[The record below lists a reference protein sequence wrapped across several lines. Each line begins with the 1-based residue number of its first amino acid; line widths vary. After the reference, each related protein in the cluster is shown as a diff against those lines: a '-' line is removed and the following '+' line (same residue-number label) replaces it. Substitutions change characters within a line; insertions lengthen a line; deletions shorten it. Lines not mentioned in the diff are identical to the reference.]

1 MENEITY
8 GSWAHAYLF
17 VGRDEKAIDKL
28 IDTIT
33 RAKKTLPEDIV
44 TVLAEE
50 ASGKAGEI
58 KIDSVREALHLIN
71 LTPKGD
77 NKIAVIRNCHKL
89 NLSSGNILLKTLE
102 EPPKNV
108 ILILT
113 APSDSILST
122 IKSRCRII
130 NLAEEENKQ
139 IEEKYV
145 QILKT
150 DFYQATKAISE
161 LVKNEEA
168 KAFLETLENYFAGKM
183 REDKDNSIKAIK
195 NIWRVKS
202 DMSSNVNQQL
212 ALENLYLN
220 LIE

>member
-8 GSWAHAYLF
+8 GNWAHAYLF
-17 VGRDEKAIDKL
+17 VGRDEKHINEL
-28 IDTIT
+28 IDTIIK
-33 RAKKTLPEDIV
+33 AKQTLPEDIV
-44 TVLAEE
+44 TVVSEE
-50 ASGKAGEI
+50 TSGKAGEI
-58 KIDSVREALHLIN
+58 KIDSIREALHLIN

-77 NKIAVIRNCHKL
+77 NKVAIISNCHKL

-113 APSDSILST
+113 ASSDSILPT
-122 IKSRCRII
+122 IKSRCRVI

-145 QILKT
+145 QVLKT

-161 LVKNEEA
+161 LVKNEET
-168 KAFLETLENYFAGKM
+168 KAFLETLENYFAGKLLK
-183 REDKDNSIKAIK
+183 DKDKSIKAIK

-202 DMSSNVNQQL
+202 DMSSNVNPQL